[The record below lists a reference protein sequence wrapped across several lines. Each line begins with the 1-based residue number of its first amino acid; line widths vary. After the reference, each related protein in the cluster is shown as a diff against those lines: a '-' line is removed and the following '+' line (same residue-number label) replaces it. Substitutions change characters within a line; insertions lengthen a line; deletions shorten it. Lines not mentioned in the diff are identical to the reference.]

1 MSLLSRYLPSPEALQ
16 GHRWLRWLGPTLQQP
31 RLWHMSRRGL
41 ALGMALGMFFGLLI
55 PVAQI
60 PASAAAAV
68 LLRANLP
75 AAVGSTLVSN
85 PVTFGPLYYG
95 AWHLGST
102 LLGESAA
109 TGEGPPPPQADPQ
122 AGTDT
127 RADGSWWAR
136 TRVQLAGVGKPLVLG
151 LAVMA
156 CGLGL
161 LTYFL
166 VSWGWWLRTRLR
178 RRRRVKASLR
188 AARAR

>member
-1 MSLLSRYLPSPEALQ
+1 MSLLTRYLPSPEALQ
-16 GHRWLRWLGPTLQQP
+16 GHRWLRWLGPTLQHP

-41 ALGMALGMFFGLLI
+41 ATGMAVGMFFGLLI

-68 LLRANLP
+68 VLRANLP

-95 AWHLGST
+95 AWHLGKT
-102 LLGESAA
+102 MLGEEVASGEAPPAVAAASDGDATTEPSA
-109 TGEGPPPPQADPQ
+109 
-122 AGTDT
+122 
-127 RADGSWWAR
+127 SWWER
-136 TRVQLAGVGKPLVLG
+136 TRVQLAGVGKPLLLG
-151 LAVMA
+151 LLVMA

-178 RRRRVKASLR
+178 RHRRVKASLR
-188 AARAR
+188 TARPR

>member
-1 MSLLSRYLPSPEALQ
+1 MSLLTRYLPSHEALR

-41 ALGMALGMFFGLLI
+41 AMGMAVGMFFGLLI

-68 LLRANLP
+68 VLRANLP

-95 AWHLGST
+95 AWRLGKT
-102 LLGESAA
+102 MLGEEVAS
-109 TGEGPPPPQADPQ
+109 GEAPPPVA
-122 AGTDT
+122 TDREEDATAEPASSWWERT
-127 RADGSWWAR
+127 RA
-136 TRVQLAGVGKPLVLG
+136 QLSGVGKPLLLG
-151 LAVMA
+151 LLVMA

-161 LTYFL
+161 TTYFL

-178 RRRRVKASLR
+178 RRRRLKASLR
-188 AARAR
+188 AARTP